1 MAVVAIVGAAAL
13 VAGAMLASLGGA
25 SVADGAASSF
35 DKPMRVVRVPLPRDP
50 QNPEAKARVS
60 CFYHSSFMVK
70 EIDLGE
76 KGADRLSIVRS
87 AGAACRREQAAGET
101 VIGEWAGYFKGVKGD
116 YVFFDADDGWNSG
129 VGFAIFAAADG
140 KKLFEDVAKGKLQ
153 SIEVTSAG
161 IALRYVRVY
170 GATCSLAAD
179 KAGCWAQIKRDTD
192 LVGASPP
199 DCAAAYER
207 ERKRTPAMA
216 AQVLT
221 DPTVID
227 YAVAVA
233 LTADAKKITPA
244 SGKAIACRPAE

>member
-1 MAVVAIVGAAAL
+1 MTATVGISAFVTAALLAGLGSASAAADA
-13 VAGAMLASLGGA
+13 VAP
-25 SVADGAASSF
+25 SF
-35 DKPMRVVRVPLPRDP
+35 DKPMKVARVPLPHDP
-50 QNPEAKARVS
+50 QNPQAKARVS
-60 CFYHSSFMVK
+60 CFYFPSFMVK

-76 KGADRLSIVRS
+76 KGAERLSIMPG
-87 AGAACRREQAAGET
+87 AGAACRREQAADEK

-116 YVFFDADDGWNSG
+116 YVFFDADDGWNDG

-153 SIEVTSAG
+153 SIELTPAG

-227 YAVAVA
+227 YAAAVA
-233 LTADAKKITPA
+233 LTADAKKITPV